1 MPDEPKNIGDIEWIS
16 YRYRDIS
23 EDDLFWPRQSLD
35 RDNLPLRKI
44 NDTTAL
50 NLRDM
55 SEVPIDPNMMVHQKE
70 W

>member
-1 MPDEPKNIGDIEWIS
+1 M
-16 YRYRDIS
+16 
-23 EDDLFWPRQSLD
+23 SLD

>member
-1 MPDEPKNIGDIEWIS
+1 MPDEPQPLGTVEWLS

-23 EDDLFWPRQSLD
+23 ADDLFWVKKNLD
-35 RDNLPLRKI
+35 RDNIPLRKI

-50 NLRDM
+50 NLRNM
-55 SEVPIDPNMMVHQKE
+55 TEVPIDPNMMVHQKE